1 MYMVYAKMGIS
12 LSILV
17 PVYNV
22 EKYLR
27 RCLDSIVSQ
36 TYKDFEVILV
46 NDGSID
52 ESGNICD
59 EYAKKYDNI
68 KVIHKDNGGL
78 ASARRAG
85 ILASR
90 GRYFGFVDSDD
101 YVESYMFERLMQPII
116 HNNQID
122 ISIGGHV
129 VDEMNGEIKNNLCFS
144 EPIIYDD
151 KFDALRDMF
160 EGKRFVWS
168 LCDKVYA
175 RQLLCDEAILDNWP
189 YGHGEDTYINEK
201 IFNKARRIS
210 FSPIYGYHYCMHAD
224 SMMHADFNTDRL
236 NILNFYSEY
245 MEKYEYIDKNIFEAV
260 WNLFYNWSVKYI
272 KEMERADSKYEKE
285 IAKYKV
291 LLKYWSERVQIDIF
305 QKTYID
311 FFCMSM
317 EDRYTWNNI
326 WMKKIYTF
334 CHAEAQ
340 EDVYIYGT
348 GKFAMETYDI
358 LERLHIKIRGFVETI
373 PSKRIFMEYPVSS
386 VKDVAVD
393 AKIVLGLNYKNSM
406 EVEKKVIAEYKRKF
420 SMWQYL
426 SYKDL

>member
-1 MYMVYAKMGIS
+1 MGDVQPGIS

-27 RCLDSIVSQ
+27 RCLDSIVAQ
-36 TYKDFEVILV
+36 TYKALEVILV
-46 NDGSID
+46 NDGSLD

-59 EYAKKYDNI
+59 EYAQKYKNI

-78 ASARRAG
+78 ASARCAG

-90 GRYFGFVDSDD
+90 GKYLGFVDSDD
-101 YVESYMFERLMQPII
+101 YVEPYMFEKLMQPII
-116 HNNQID
+116 YDNRID

-168 LCDKVYA
+168 LWDKVYA

-224 SMMHADFNTDRL
+224 SMMHAKFDLDRV
-236 NILNFYSEY
+236 NILDFYSSY
-245 MEKYEYIDKNIFEAV
+245 MSKYEYMNKDIFNAV
-260 WNLFYNWSVKYI
+260 WKLFYNWSVKYI
-272 KEMERADSKYEKE
+272 KEMETEGSIYEKE
-285 IAKYKV
+285 IAKYKA
-291 LLKYWSERVQIDIF
+291 LLKYWGERVQIDIP
-305 QKTYID
+305 QKMYIE
-311 FFCMSM
+311 FFCMSLD
-317 EDRYTWNNI
+317 ERRI
-326 WMKKIYTF
+326 WKGMWLNEMYMF
-334 CHAEAQ
+334 CNTDHQ
-340 EDVYIYGT
+340 GDVYIYGT
-348 GKFAMETYDI
+348 GKFALETYYI
-358 LERLHIKIRGFVETI
+358 LERLHIKFKGFIETV
-373 PSKRIFMEYPVSS
+373 PSKSIFMECPVFS
-386 VKDVAVD
+386 VKDVAMN

-406 EVEKKVIAEYKRKF
+406 EVEKNVIAGYKSKF